1 MDLLVRPSL
10 SKMTMASGVVVAVG
24 PEMAGEANPGKES
37 PSTGGAVV
45 GRGCVVGAGGSG
57 FPCCTFL
64 LRLEGPA
71 CFRHGSTLGDCVAP
85 DGPVGGERLP

>member
-1 MDLLVRPSL
+1 
-10 SKMTMASGVVVAVG
+10 MTMASGVVVAVG

-45 GRGCVVGAGGSG
+45 GRGCVAGAGGSG
-57 FPCCTFL
+57 FSCFTFL